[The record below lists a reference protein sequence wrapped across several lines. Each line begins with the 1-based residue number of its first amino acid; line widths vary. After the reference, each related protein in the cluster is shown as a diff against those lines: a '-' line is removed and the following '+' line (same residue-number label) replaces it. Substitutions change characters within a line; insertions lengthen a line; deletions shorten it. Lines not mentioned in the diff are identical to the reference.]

1 MKQFN
6 QPNSTVGPPTKSAN
20 EAMQA
25 DISPPS
31 EMEVIWEMDFLKN
44 IMPLDQMGCHGSFSR
59 MVAKC

>member
-31 EMEVIWEMDFLKN
+31 EMEVI
-44 IMPLDQMGCHGSFSR
+44 
-59 MVAKC
+59 